1 MLSLRNFY
9 VYITTLWSSQG
20 NLSSKKSKKTEEK
33 GQVTKRVTLAE
44 KRDMIS
50 QGRTH
55 VFGNKENMSHSPK
68 RDTICE
74 TLILFL
80 VTQGKTCHDLLK
92 TLHDLGEFLSLF
104 KLKTIQK
111 TRVTILES

>member
-9 VYITTLWSSQG
+9 VNIITLRSSQG

-33 GQVTKRVTLAE
+33 GQDTKHVTFAE
-44 KRDMIS
+44 KRDTIS

-55 VFGNKENMSHSPK
+55 VFGIKENVSRWPK

-74 TLILFL
+74 TLI
-80 VTQGKTCHDLLK
+80 
-92 TLHDLGEFLSLF
+92 
-104 KLKTIQK
+104 
-111 TRVTILES
+111 

>member
-1 MLSLRNFY
+1 L
-9 VYITTLWSSQG
+9 
-20 NLSSKKSKKTEEK
+20 LSSKKSKKTKEK
-33 GQVTKRVTLAE
+33 GQVTKHVTLAE
-44 KRDMIS
+44 KRDTIS

-55 VFGNKENMSHSPK
+55 VFGIKENVSRWPK

-92 TLHDLGEFLSLF
+92 T
-104 KLKTIQK
+104 
-111 TRVTILES
+111 

>member
-9 VYITTLWSSQG
+9 VYIITLWSSHG
-20 NLSSKKSKKTEEK
+20 NLSSKKNKKTEEK
-33 GQVTKRVTLAE
+33 GQITKRVTLAE
-44 KRDMIS
+44 KHDTIS

-55 VFGNKENMSHSPK
+55 VFGIKENVSRWPK

-92 TLHDLGEFLSLF
+92 T
-104 KLKTIQK
+104 
-111 TRVTILES
+111 